1 MAPFTYDYS
10 RRMLL
15 ACCCE
20 LELLLAWLTKQ
31 RQWGL
36 VSGVAAL
43 EEVGPLGG
51 GCSGCPPEALDEWM
65 TISVKAVG

>member
-1 MAPFTYDYS
+1 MINDDPSTWPHLRGGAG
-10 RRMLL
+10 M
-15 ACCCE
+15 
-20 LELLLAWLTKQ
+20 LLAWLTKQ

-43 EEVGPLGG
+43 EEAGPLGG
-51 GCSGCPPEALDEWM
+51 GCSGYPPEALDEWM